1 MRHVWITGAGRGIGA
16 AIALAFAREGAT
28 LSLSGRN
35 LATLNLQK
43 QILEQ
48 ACPGVKVHVSVMD
61 LVDAASVTAAYQAN
75 HHALGPVDVLINN
88 AGQALSQPFAKTD
101 MTLWH
106 QMLNVNLTGTY
117 LCIQAT
123 LPDLRT
129 PQPQRS
135 GTLVRLVG
143 MTLEA
148 RGVMAPLGACCEVVG
163 QTGHRVEAEV
173 VGFNDKVLFLM
184 PFTEPTG
191 VGPGDMVRVLSNSS
205 LVKLG
210 PELLGRVIDGR
221 CQPLDGKPDPGC
233 KELLSLLGR
242 PINPMERGPIN
253 KILDVGVKA
262 INGVLTLGRGQRL
275 GLVAGSGVGKSVL
288 LGMLTRFTKADV
300 VVIGLIGERGREVQA
315 FIQESL
321 GEEGLAKSVVVAA
334 PANVSPVLRLKATHL
349 THVIAEYF
357 RDQGKDVLMLCDSL
371 TRVAHAQREIGL
383 AIGEPP
389 TAKGYP
395 PSVFALLPNLIERG
409 GVGRHGHGSITAIYT
424 VLAEGD
430 DAADPIVDIARASL
444 DGQVM
449 LSRKLADSAH
459 YPAIDLTGSISRLMQ
474 SLLSNE
480 DLKSANKLRR
490 LWSIYQQNVDL
501 VQVGAYEN
509 GSNPELDEAI
519 RLNDRIVSFL
529 RQDMHISQDYETTR
543 QQLRELLS
551 Q

>member
-1 MRHVWITGAGRGIGA
+1 MD
-16 AIALAFAREGAT
+16 FAEEVEQ
-28 LSLSGRN
+28 SLSG
-35 LATLNLQK
+35 
-43 QILEQ
+43 
-48 ACPGVKVHVSVMD
+48 
-61 LVDAASVTAAYQAN
+61 
-75 HHALGPVDVLINN
+75 
-88 AGQALSQPFAKTD
+88 
-101 MTLWH
+101 
-106 QMLNVNLTGTY
+106 
-117 LCIQAT
+117 
-123 LPDLRT
+123 LRT

-163 QTGHRVEAEV
+163 RHGHRVEAEV

-184 PFTEPTG
+184 PFTEPAG
-191 VGPGDMVRVLSNSS
+191 VGPGDMVRVVSNSS
-205 LVKLG
+205 LVSLG

-221 CQPLDGKPDPGC
+221 CQPLDGKPAPVC
-233 KELLSLLGR
+233 KDLLSLLGR

-262 INGVLTLGRGQRL
+262 INGILTLGRGQRL
-275 GLVAGSGVGKSVL
+275 GLIAGSGVGKSVL
-288 LGMLTRFTKADV
+288 LGMLTRFTKADI

-321 GEEGLAKSVVVAA
+321 GEEGLAKSVVIAA

-395 PSVFALLPNLIERG
+395 PSVFGLLPNLIERG

-474 SLLSNE
+474 TLLSSE
-480 DLKSANKLRR
+480 DLKLSNKLRR
-490 LWSIYQQNVDL
+490 LWSLYQQNVDL
-501 VQVGAYEN
+501 IQVGAYEN

-519 RLNDRIVSFL
+519 RLNDRIVGFL
-529 RQDMHISQDYETTR
+529 RQDMHISQDYEVTR
-543 QQLRELLS
+543 SQLRDLLNQS
-551 Q
+551 

>member
-1 MRHVWITGAGRGIGA
+1 MD
-16 AIALAFAREGAT
+16 FAEEVEQ
-28 LSLSGRN
+28 SLSG
-35 LATLNLQK
+35 
-43 QILEQ
+43 
-48 ACPGVKVHVSVMD
+48 
-61 LVDAASVTAAYQAN
+61 
-75 HHALGPVDVLINN
+75 
-88 AGQALSQPFAKTD
+88 
-101 MTLWH
+101 
-106 QMLNVNLTGTY
+106 
-117 LCIQAT
+117 
-123 LPDLRT
+123 LRT

-163 QTGHRVEAEV
+163 RHGHRVEAEV

-184 PFTEPTG
+184 PFTEPAG
-191 VGPGDMVRVLSNSS
+191 VGPGDMVRVVSNSS
-205 LVKLG
+205 LVSLG

-221 CQPLDGKPDPGC
+221 CQPLDGKPAPVC
-233 KELLSLLGR
+233 KDLLSLLGR

-262 INGVLTLGRGQRL
+262 INGILTLGRGQRL
-275 GLVAGSGVGKSVL
+275 GLIAGSGVGKSVL
-288 LGMLTRFTKADV
+288 LGMLTRFTKADI

-321 GEEGLAKSVVVAA
+321 GEEGLAKSVVIAA

-395 PSVFALLPNLIERG
+395 PSVFGLLPNLIERG

-474 SLLSNE
+474 TLLSSE
-480 DLKSANKLRR
+480 DLKLSNKLRR
-490 LWSIYQQNVDL
+490 LWSLYQQNVDL
-501 VQVGAYEN
+501 IQVGAYEN

-519 RLNDRIVSFL
+519 RLNDRIVNFL
-529 RQDMHISQDYETTR
+529 RQDMHISQDYEVTR
-543 QQLRELLS
+543 TQLRELLNQS
-551 Q
+551 

>member
-1 MRHVWITGAGRGIGA
+1 
-16 AIALAFAREGAT
+16 
-28 LSLSGRN
+28 
-35 LATLNLQK
+35 
-43 QILEQ
+43 
-48 ACPGVKVHVSVMD
+48 
-61 LVDAASVTAAYQAN
+61 
-75 HHALGPVDVLINN
+75 
-88 AGQALSQPFAKTD
+88 
-101 MTLWH
+101 
-106 QMLNVNLTGTY
+106 
-117 LCIQAT
+117 
-123 LPDLRT
+123 
-129 PQPQRS
+129 
-135 GTLVRLVG
+135 
-143 MTLEA
+143 
-148 RGVMAPLGACCEVVG
+148 LGACCEVVG

-191 VGPGDMVRVLSNSS
+191 VGPGDMVRVLSHSS

-253 KILDVGVKA
+253 QILDVGVKA

-480 DLKSANKLRR
+480 DMKSANKLRR

-501 VQVGAYEN
+501 VQVGAYES